1 MIEVPPSPASTT
13 TPDTAESIWGIKG
26 EKKYWLRAVARQ
38 LARVQTENRLCR
50 DVHAG
55 SVECLKEHLCGV
67 FAVLLRVKG
76 NDDTHRCVVER
87 LGDQKVVLLRV
98 AAELLIQRVVED
110 LLHAVPVLNNS
121 VLDRTR
127 WNVIVVTKRVLSDE
141 VIQVLNAFI
150 QSVVPLLSLT
160 HLLHAYVGTVRNSS
174 WKDGGRNGI
183 PSVSDFCVSAR

>member
-1 MIEVPPSPASTT
+1 M
-13 TPDTAESIWGIKG
+13 
-26 EKKYWLRAVARQ
+26 
-38 LARVQTENRLCR
+38 
-50 DVHAG
+50 
-55 SVECLKEHLCGV
+55 
-67 FAVLLRVKG
+67 KG
-76 NDDTHRCVVER
+76 NDDTHRRVVER
-87 LGDQKVVLLRV
+87 LRDQKVVLLRV

-141 VIQVLNAFI
+141 VIQVLDAFI

-160 HLLHAYVGTVRNSS
+160 HLLHAYVGTVRNGS

>member
-26 EKKYWLRAVARQ
+26 EKEYRLRAVARQ

-55 SVECLKEHLCGV
+55 CVERLKEHLCSV

-76 NDDTHRCVVER
+76 NDDTHRRVVER
-87 LGDQKVVLLRV
+87 LRDQKVVLLRV
-98 AAELLIQRVVED
+98 AAELLVQRVVED

-141 VIQVLNAFI
+141 VIQVLDAFI

-160 HLLHAYVGTVRNSS
+160 HLLHAYVGTVRNGS